1 LMLGF
6 RFLYGLR
13 AVTPF
18 AIGLS
23 GVSGIRFFVCNMIG
37 GAVWSVAVAFVG
49 YLFGAVAEAILVDVK
64 QYEQWII
71 PGVLGAGALAWIIYF
86 LHNRTRGRPKP

>member
-1 LMLGF
+1 
-6 RFLYGLR
+6 
-13 AVTPF
+13 
-18 AIGLS
+18 
-23 GVSGIRFFVCNMIG
+23 MIG